1 MIYLSDR
8 LLLAALIFSSEQAM
22 SKNPQDDEA
31 FFGPDSLFRRKLHK
45 LRMEWHDPGKS
56 RGHKAQEQ
64 LTGFAYITNAEN
76 SMKAKDTSE
85 MERLALLDYSTG
97 LYNQQAIIK
106 VFISEVRR
114 AKRYKR
120 PVAIILVEC
129 DQFDEVAAG
138 NEIARDSFLKSF
150 SELVLK
156 AVRDVDVPSRY
167 SNSQFLV
174 ICPETNSQGARI
186 IAERMLRSISSDAL
200 VGVDRNWRITVS
212 VGYASFPKHGTS
224 AQEVITKA
232 EMALQRART
241 GGGNRCDAA
250 F

>member
-1 MIYLSDR
+1 
-8 LLLAALIFSSEQAM
+8 M

-45 LRMEWHDPGKS
+45 LRAEWHDPGKGKGN
-56 RGHKAQEQ
+56 RAQEQ
-64 LTGFAYITNAEN
+64 LTGYAYITNAEN
-76 SMKAKDTSE
+76 SMKNKDTTE
-85 MERLALLDYSTG
+85 MERLALLDSVTE

-106 VFISEVRR
+106 VLISEVRR

-129 DQFDEVAAG
+129 DQFDEVATG
-138 NEIARDSFLKSF
+138 NEISRDTFLKSF

-167 SNSQFLV
+167 SNTQFLV

-186 IAERMLRSISSDAL
+186 IADRMLRTVSAEAL

-224 AQEVITKA
+224 AQDVITKA
-232 EMALQRART
+232 ELALQKAKT
-241 GGGNRCDAA
+241 GGGNRCDAP

>member
-1 MIYLSDR
+1 MT
-8 LLLAALIFSSEQAM
+8 
-22 SKNPQDDEA
+22 KNPQDDEA

-45 LRMEWHDPGKS
+45 LRAEWHDPGK
-56 RGHKAQEQ
+56 GKGNKAQEQ
-64 LTGFAYITNAEN
+64 LTGYAYITNAEN
-76 SMKAKDTSE
+76 SMKNKDTTE
-85 MERLALLDYSTG
+85 MERLALLDSVTE

-106 VFISEVRR
+106 VLISEVRR

-120 PVAIILVEC
+120 PVAVIMVEC
-129 DQFDEVAAG
+129 DQFDEVASG
-138 NEIARDSFLKSF
+138 NEISRDLFLKSF

-167 SNSQFLV
+167 SNTQFLV

-186 IAERMLRSISSDAL
+186 IAERMLRTVSAEAL

-224 AQEVITKA
+224 AQDVITKA
-232 EMALQRART
+232 EMALQRAKT